1 MVASIRRNTAADTSN
16 AAGNGGI
23 MRVKAMLDES
33 ELPRKWYNLAA
44 DLPSPPLPPLAP
56 DGNPLTPDMLSRLF
70 PEQLIAQEMSS
81 ERWIDI
87 PEEVRQILARWRP
100 TPLVRARNL
109 ERALDTPA
117 RIYYKNESLSPAGSH
132 KPNTAVPQAYY
143 NLLGGTE
150 RLTTETGAGQWGSAL
165 SFACAQFGLD
175 CQVYMVRSS
184 YDKKPYRKVMMQTW
198 GAECIPSPS
207 ARTKAGKAVL
217 EANPDSPG
225 SLGIAI
231 SEAVEAA
238 LEDASGKTRYALGS
252 VLNHVMLHQTVIG
265 LEAQRQLALFG
276 EKEPD
281 LVIACVG
288 GGSNFAGLSFP
299 FIKRKMDGAKID
311 IVPVEPASCPSLTRG
326 AFAYDFGDSA
336 GMTPLLAMHT
346 LGHGFMPSPCHA
358 GGLRY
363 HGMAPLVSEA
373 ARQHLIRPVSIAQQE
388 CFSAAVLFART
399 EGIIVAPETSHAIA
413 QVVREAKL
421 ARQEKEEKVIL
432 FGLSGHGLLDLQGYS
447 DYFAGQIRDHVL
459 SDEELEKSL
468 SELKALPARI
478 PG

>member
-1 MVASIRRNTAADTSN
+1 
-16 AAGNGGI
+16 

-56 DGNPLTPDMLSRLF
+56 DGTPLTPDMLSRLF

-143 NLLGGTE
+143 NLQGGTK

-165 SFACAQFGLD
+165 SFACAQFGID
-175 CQVYMVRSS
+175 CQVFMVRSS

-207 ARTKAGKAVL
+207 TRTKAGRAAL
-217 EANPDSPG
+217 EANPGSPG

-238 LEDASGKTRYALGS
+238 LEDASGNTRYALGS

-276 EKEPD
+276 ERDPD

-299 FIKRKMDGAKID
+299 FIRKKIDGASID

-326 AFAYDFGDSA
+326 TFAYDFGDSA

-346 LGHGFMPSPCHA
+346 LGHGFMPSPSHA

-373 ARQHLIRPVSIAQQE
+373 ARQQLIRPVSIAQQE

-421 ARQEKEEKVIL
+421 ARQEKQEKVIL
-432 FGLSGHGLLDLQGYS
+432 FGLSGHGLLDLQGYA
-447 DYFAGQIRDHVL
+447 DFFAGEIKDLAL
-459 SDEELEKSL
+459 SDEELAKSL
-468 SELKALPARI
+468 AELQSLPARI
-478 PG
+478 AG